1 MLKRPSLILQRKLSS
16 NTFKSHTN
24 LTTPNVH
31 IIIRSLKGH
40 SLGLVYVHVGMFTAY
55 RYMAWGFMLAY
66 FQQYFIIVPE
76 SDEYKKIQIMQSL
89 NEPKTGQTQ
98 MLDIF
103 AILVLSTREY
113 FASLQLH

>member
-76 SDEYKKIQIMQSL
+76 SHEYKKNTNYAVI
-89 NEPKTGQTQ
+89 K
-98 MLDIF
+98 
-103 AILVLSTREY
+103 
-113 FASLQLH
+113 